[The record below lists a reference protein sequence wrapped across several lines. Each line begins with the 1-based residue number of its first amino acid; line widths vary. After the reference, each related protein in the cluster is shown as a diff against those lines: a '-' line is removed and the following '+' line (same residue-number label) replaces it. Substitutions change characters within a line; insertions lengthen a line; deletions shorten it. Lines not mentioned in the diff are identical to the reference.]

1 MRIFLIIIAVFISSS
16 MYSQIIGDTLITVK
30 QLIDEPPCEVGR
42 DLLLYCTDDEDKIIY
57 NFNSQG
63 HVYQIT
69 KFIYSDSLRK
79 SQRNLENKLN
89 EFKMEFNVEPFIKD
103 KKYTFFYSES
113 HSISFSTYSNE
124 KGFFLVEVEFDYDLS
139 LK

>member
-1 MRIFLIIIAVFISSS
+1 MRAFLIITAIFISSS
-16 MYSQIIGDTLITVK
+16 LYSQIIGDTLFTVK

-42 DLLLYCTDDEDKIIY
+42 DILVYCKNYEDKIIY
-57 NFNSQG
+57 GFNSQG

-69 KFIYSDSLRK
+69 KFIHTDSYRESK
-79 SQRNLENKLN
+79 RILEKKVN
-89 EFKMEFNVEPFIKD
+89 EFKNEFNVEPFIKD
-103 KKYTFFYSES
+103 EKYTFFYSDS
-113 HSISFSTYSNE
+113 HSISFSTYSND